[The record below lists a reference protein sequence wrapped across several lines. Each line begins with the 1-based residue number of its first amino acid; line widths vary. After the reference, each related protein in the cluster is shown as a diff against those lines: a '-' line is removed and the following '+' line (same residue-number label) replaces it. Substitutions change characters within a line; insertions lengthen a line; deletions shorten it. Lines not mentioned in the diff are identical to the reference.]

1 MFDID
6 NIKWSVLDYIWS
18 IPFKVS
24 SVPSIASKASI
35 KPAGANEAK
44 DKLLS
49 AFSI

>member
-24 SVPSIASKASI
+24 SVPSIASKAS
-35 KPAGANEAK
+35 N
-44 DKLLS
+44 LLKQMKQKINYS
-49 AFSI
+49 NAFSI